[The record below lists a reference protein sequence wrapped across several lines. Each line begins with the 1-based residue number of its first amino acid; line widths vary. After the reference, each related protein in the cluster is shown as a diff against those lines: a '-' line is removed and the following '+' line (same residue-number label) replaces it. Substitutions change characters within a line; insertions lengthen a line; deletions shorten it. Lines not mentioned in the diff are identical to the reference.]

1 MTEFSK
7 CPSDM
12 ATQVEDIFTS
22 AALAAQRAK
31 AAPQQVPNPD
41 GTYPITECVDCDDE
55 IVPDRLKLGRIRCVY
70 CQEKL
75 EKTYAKR

>member
-7 CPSDM
+7 CVSDK
-12 ATQVEDIFTS
+12 ASQAEDIFTN

-41 GTYPITECVDCDDE
+41 GTYTITECVDCDDE
-55 IVPDRLKLGRIRCVY
+55 IIPERLKMGCIRCVY